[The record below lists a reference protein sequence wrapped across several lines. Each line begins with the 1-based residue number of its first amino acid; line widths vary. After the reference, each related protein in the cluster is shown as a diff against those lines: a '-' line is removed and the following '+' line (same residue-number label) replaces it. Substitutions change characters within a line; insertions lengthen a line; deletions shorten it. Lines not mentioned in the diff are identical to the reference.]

1 MKGDDRG
8 SLPLAYRDAEFL
20 AGEDARPLRIL
31 AEYLGPLAAFRK
43 EGIKET
49 IVFMGSARQGAEGP
63 FARYY
68 EDARRLAALL
78 TEWSATLSGGEG
90 RGDHE
95 GRGDRDGRFLICS
108 GGGGGIMEAAN
119 RGALEAG
126 GRSIGLNISL
136 PREQK
141 PNPYITPGL
150 SLPFHYFFMRKL
162 WFAHLAR
169 ALVFFPGG
177 FGTLDELFEVLTLS
191 QTAKLG
197 RKPIILLYGSAFWD
211 EIVDFQALVR
221 HGMISPEDLS
231 LFRRADDPETALSIL
246 KASLPLEPSAA
257 SPDFVESLDSTCPDC
272 EDPRD

>member
-1 MKGDDRG
+1 MEDPA
-8 SLPLAYRDAEFL
+8 SPPLAYRNPGFL
-20 AGEDARPLRIL
+20 DGDDARPLRIL
-31 AEYLGPLAAFRK
+31 AEYLGPLAAFRR
-43 EGIKET
+43 EGVKET
-49 IVFMGSARQGAEGP
+49 IVFMGSARQGPEGP

-78 TEWSATLSGGEG
+78 TRWSSSISG
-90 RGDHE
+90 
-95 GRGDRDGRFLICS
+95 RDGRFLVCS

-119 RGALEAG
+119 RGARDAG

-141 PNPYITPGL
+141 PNPWITPGL

-191 QTAKLG
+191 QTAKIA

-211 EIVDFQALVR
+211 EIVDFPALVR
-221 HGMISPEDLS
+221 HGMIAPGDLA
-231 LFRRADDPETALSIL
+231 LFRRADDPEAAFALL
-246 KASLPLEPSAA
+246 KASLPLEPVAGG
-257 SPDFVESLDSTCPDC
+257 PDFVESVDATCPDC
-272 EDPRD
+272 NPYP